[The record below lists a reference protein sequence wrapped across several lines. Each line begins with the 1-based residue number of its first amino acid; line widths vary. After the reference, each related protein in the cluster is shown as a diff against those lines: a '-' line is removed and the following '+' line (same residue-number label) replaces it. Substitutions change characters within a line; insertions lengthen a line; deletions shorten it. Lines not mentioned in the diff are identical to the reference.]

1 MERLLL
7 LAVVGALIG
16 WSTNVVAIK
25 LMFRP
30 LEPIRIPGTR
40 FSIQGLIP
48 KRKTEIAKSIGD
60 VISEELLS
68 IEQIMDKFLMD
79 MDKKQ
84 IIEQI
89 KEKVNQIA
97 NEKMPAVIPSMFK
110 GIIIQNIDKMID
122 ESGDELVVE
131 MGEKLTHK
139 AIESIDISKMIE
151 DKINGYNFEKI
162 EEMTLRIA
170 KKELKHI
177 EWLGGVIGF
186 FIGLIQGVIIL
197 YLFQ

>member
-30 LEPIRIPGTR
+30 LEPIRVPGTR

-139 AIESIDISKMIE
+139 AIESIDISKMVE
-151 DKINGYNFEKI
+151 ERINGYNFEKI

-177 EWLGGVIGF
+177 ELLGGVIGF
-186 FIGLIQGVIIL
+186 LIGLIQGVIIL
-197 YLFQ
+197 YVF

>member
-1 MERLLL
+1 MDRLLL

-30 LEPIRIPGTR
+30 LEPIKIPLIR

-68 IEQIMDKFLMD
+68 IEQIMDKFLLD

-110 GIIIQNIDKMID
+110 GLIIQNIDKMID
-122 ESGDELVVE
+122 ESGDDLVVE

-139 AIESIDISKMIE
+139 AIESIDISKMVE

>member
-68 IEQIMDKFLMD
+68 IEQIMDKFLLD

-97 NEKMPAVIPSMFK
+97 NEKMPSVIPSMFK

-139 AIESIDISKMIE
+139 AIESVDISKMVE

>member
-1 MERLLL
+1 MDRLLL

-30 LEPIRIPGTR
+30 LEPIRIPLTR

-48 KRKTEIAKSIGD
+48 KRKNEIAKSIGD

-68 IEQIMDKFLMD
+68 IEQIMDEFLLD

-110 GIIIQNIDKMID
+110 GLIIQNIDKMID
-122 ESGDELVVE
+122 ESGDDLVVE

-139 AIESIDISKMIE
+139 AIESIDISKMVE

-162 EEMTLRIA
+162 EELTLRIA

>member
-1 MERLLL
+1 MEKLLL

-30 LEPIRIPGTR
+30 LEPLKIPGTR
-40 FSIQGLIP
+40 FTIQGLIP

-84 IIEQI
+84 IVEQI
-89 KEKVNQIA
+89 KDKVNQIA
-97 NEKMPAVIPSMFK
+97 NDKMPSVIPSMFK

-170 KKELKHI
+170 KNELKHI

>member
-30 LEPIRIPGTR
+30 LEPIRIPLTR

-68 IEQIMDKFLMD
+68 IDQIMDKFLMD

-97 NEKMPAVIPSMFK
+97 NEKMPSVIPSMFK

-122 ESGDELVVE
+122 ESGDDIVVE

-139 AIESIDISKMIE
+139 AIESIDISKMVE
-151 DKINGYNFEKI
+151 DRINGYNFEKI

>member
-1 MERLLL
+1 MDKLLL

-30 LEPIRIPGTR
+30 LEPIRIPLIR

-68 IEQIMDKFLMD
+68 IEQIMDKFLLD

-110 GIIIQNIDKMID
+110 GLIIQNIDKMID

-139 AIESIDISKMIE
+139 AIESIDISKMVE